1 MSADIYDV
9 AVIGGGIGG
18 SILAAILARQG
29 VSTVILE
36 GSPHPRF
43 AIGEST
49 IPETTLLFRCLAAR
63 YDVPELGMLS
73 SYGLLRR
80 KVVATCGVKRNFS
93 FVYHRPG
100 TPVSA
105 REITQL
111 ATFGAPL
118 GPDIHFFRQD
128 VDSFLYQTAIRYG
141 ARGRTARVTEV
152 EFGPKFVELETSD
165 GQKIAARYVVDAGG
179 RDALIPKKLGLRDKE
194 PRFKTRSRSIFT
206 HMVGV
211 RPFDFVGPPRRA
223 HRLPSP
229 LVQGTLHHLFDGG
242 WMWVIPFNNH
252 PRSSNL
258 LCSVGVN
265 FDARPGR
272 EKYPAS
278 SASAEH
284 QFWELVNGY
293 PSLRAQF
300 GSARPVRPFITA
312 GPTQFSSQRMAG
324 DRFFLLPHA
333 ADFVDPL
340 FSSGLSITAS
350 AINAL
355 AHRIIAAVAEDDF
368 STERF
373 RYVEEWATKS
383 FDAFD
388 ELVSAAYTSFSD
400 FQLWNAVY
408 RLWILGGTYSGV
420 NVIDTWLGY
429 RATNDRRVFERLEAP
444 PRRGTQ
450 AIDLPE
456 MNDLSQAILGQVAK
470 YADGSQ
476 GIDETCRT
484 IYQAISAS
492 PLNPSPFKM
501 TDENALCPT
510 GPLTVPRA
518 VRLFAWLQLRA
529 PASVRGEYFKHAAPV
544 VSAEL
549 LRLFAD
555 DMRAFGGSFWENIRD
570 LAICWNREWTGSAA
584 GTMDLGAN
592 GRVTP
597 SAAVPHP
604 AVPVGAVP
612 EAPAPK

>member
-1 MSADIYDV
+1 VIMDANIYDV

-73 SYGLLRR
+73 TYGLVRR
-80 KVVATCGVKRNFS
+80 NVVTTCGIKRNFS
-93 FVYHRPG
+93 FVYHRSGVP
-100 TPVSA
+100 A
-105 REITQL
+105 RPNEVVQL
-111 ATFGAPL
+111 PTFGAPL

-141 ARGRTARVTEV
+141 ARGLTARVADV
-152 EFGPKFVELETSD
+152 EFGPTSVRLETSE
-165 GQKIAARYVVDAGG
+165 GERITARYVVDAGG
-179 RDALIPKKLGLRDKE
+179 RDALIPRKLGLRDKE
-194 PRFKTRSRSIFT
+194 PRFKTRSKTIFT

-211 RPFDFVGPPRRA
+211 RPWDSVGPPRKA

-229 LVQGTLHHLFDGG
+229 LVQGTLHHMFDGG

-258 LCSVGVN
+258 LCSVGIN
-265 FDARPGR
+265 LDARNGKAR
-272 EKYPAS
+272 HNSTS
-278 SASAEH
+278 SAGD
-284 QFWELVNGY
+284 QFWAVLGEY
-293 PSLRAQF
+293 PSIAAQF
-300 GSARPVRPFITA
+300 DRARSVRPFVTA
-312 GPTQFSSQRMAG
+312 GPTQFSSRRMAG

-333 ADFVDPL
+333 AEFVDPL

-373 RYVEEWATKS
+373 SYVEEWAMKS

-388 ELVSAAYTSFSD
+388 DLVSAAYTCFSD
-400 FQLWNAVY
+400 FRLWNAMY
-408 RLWILGGTYSGV
+408 RLWVLSGTFSGV

-429 RATNDRRVFERLEAP
+429 RATNDPKVFERLEAA

-450 AIDLPE
+450 SVDLPA
-456 MNDLSQAILGQVAK
+456 MRDLSRAVLGEVDM
-470 YADGSQ
+470 YADGTQ
-476 GIDETCRT
+476 GVEATSRA
-484 IYQAISAS
+484 IYRHIAAS
-492 PLNPSPFKM
+492 PLNPTPFKM
-501 TDENALCPT
+501 ADESARCPS

-529 PASVRGEYFKHAAPV
+529 PECIRGEYLRHAGPV
-544 VSAEL
+544 FSAEL
-549 LRLFAD
+549 LRLFAQD
-555 DMRAFGGSFWENIRD
+555 IKAFGGSFWENIRD
-570 LAICWNREWTGSAA
+570 LGTCWNREWTS
-584 GTMDLGAN
+584 
-592 GRVTP
+592 
-597 SAAVPHP
+597 SAVPGMEDR
-604 AVPVGAVP
+604 VKVSTGSDLR
-612 EAPAPK
+612 K